1 MRNINSHVRIALLLL
16 CPVFSACSEK
26 KNVTS
31 TNPESKVWVCT
42 GVSSKRYHAD
52 NDCDGLRNCKSEIV
66 EVTVQQ
72 AQDGGRTPCKICCKV
87 D

>member
-42 GVSSKRYHAD
+42 GGSSKRFHAY
-52 NDCDGLRNCKSEIV
+52 NNCKGLSKCSASID
-66 EVTVQQ
+66 EVTLEE
-72 AQDGGRTPCKICCKV
+72 AEMMGRTPCRKCYKK
-87 D
+87 